1 MANTKD
7 VTEEVTTETEV
18 TEVPETQ
25 AVATDATEEAPTEEE
40 PEAETAVADEAQPE
54 PETKATKPA
63 PKEEAKEVSLNQLT
77 YEVETA
83 VEREM
88 DRNFYGDAVRRF
100 DRWHSAVWTYPE
112 YAIVKIGL
120 QYFRANYTIMDG
132 KVEMTPAADWP
143 EVEQTY
149 VDMKRL
155 ENTVVVGGD
164 EVKALGQG
172 MIGGYLVKF
181 TDADH
186 PDLEG
191 DWFDASTDFG
201 PHRKSI
207 VYYGHGLDQVLGLK
221 RLGDRFGL
229 AELKIDDAGVWLQHQ
244 LDMADEYERLV
255 YELTAQ
261 KKLGFSSGTASHLVR
276 RTLTGKSYHID
287 SWPLGVDASLTPQPA
302 AGPGHTQVIPLK
314 SFVQDQAHQLPSLK
328 ALLQELPDSSKTAAT
343 AAPDAALTDSIL
355 TNEELNMTPEELK
368 QIVSEAVQTAVAPVQ
383 QELDNVK
390 ANLAK
395 EPATNDP
402 GFDTPEGGDRKSFDD
417 VMYNIRYGGKN
428 DGEVKEL
435 VLNEVAGGNYPKFVW
450 EQNRA
455 FAKYVREGEGMM
467 EVAEKKLLKNQ
478 VFAPTYIMK
487 ALGEGGMDVRSLK
500 DTMVEA
506 QGSLGGYAVP
516 PNMQENIAQ
525 RLPGLTA
532 VRGNGA
538 RVITLIRGNSTEV
551 PVYSGG
557 NERYVGNIR
566 GQWGTETQAPG
577 SQNATLEMQTVNAD
591 IYTYKI
597 PMSTSLAEDAMN
609 LVQLVEDDIVMT
621 VAMDEDEAFLVGD
634 GVGKPLGWLPG
645 GLNSHSLANTT
656 VATTFTAASIKAL
669 RRKLATQYRGRAV
682 FVANSDSYGLIEA
695 LTVSG
700 TGSDYAFPGL
710 SEDGRLLRAPATES
724 EAMPDVA
731 TSAFPMLYVDQS
743 GYYIIE
749 RAGLTVMRMQ
759 DSYTGINKVELHV
772 RKRVGGRPVEI
783 WKAAALQTT

>member
-1 MANTKD
+1 MANTQED
-7 VTEEVTTETEV
+7 VTEEVTTEAEV
-18 TEVPETQ
+18 IEET
-25 AVATDATEEAPTEEE
+25 AVAPDAADETPTEDE
-40 PEAETAVADEAQPE
+40 PEVEETAVADDAQ
-54 PETKATKPA
+54 PETKAAKPV
-63 PKEEAKEVSLNQLT
+63 PEPEVQAKEVSLNQLT
-77 YEVETA
+77 YEVEMA

-88 DRNFYGDAVRRF
+88 DRQIWGDGNRRF
-100 DRWHSAVWTYPE
+100 DRWPSAIWTYPD

-120 QYFRANYTIMDG
+120 QYFRANYTLMDG
-132 KVEMTPAADWP
+132 KIEMTPAADWP
-143 EVEQTY
+143 EVEQTF

-155 ENTVVVGGD
+155 ENTVIVGGD

-172 MIGGYLVKF
+172 VIGGYLVKF

-191 DWFDASTDFG
+191 DWFDQETDFG

-207 VYYGHGLDQVLGLK
+207 VYYGHGLDTMLGLK

-229 AELKIDDAGVWLQHQ
+229 AELKIDDVGVWLQHQ
-244 LDMADEYERLV
+244 LDMADEYEAAI
-255 YELTAQ
+255 YNLTAQ

-343 AAPDAALTDSIL
+343 VAPDAALTDSIF

-368 QIVSEAVQTAVAPVQ
+368 AIVSEAVQTAVAPVQ
-383 QELDNVK
+383 QEVTDLK
-390 ANLAK
+390 ATLAA

-402 GFDTPEGGDRKSFDD
+402 GFDTPDGDGRKSFD
-417 VMYNIRYGGKN
+417 VMYNLKYGGKA
-428 DGEVKEL
+428 DDEVKGAILDEA
-435 VLNEVAGGNYPKFVW
+435 AGGNYRQFVW
-450 EQNRA
+450 EQNAA
-455 FAKYVREGEGMM
+455 FAKYMRGGTELM
-467 EVAEKKLLKNQ
+467 EVGEKKLLKKQ
-478 VFAPTYIMK
+478 VFAPTHILY
-487 ALGEGGMDVRSLK
+487 ALKQGGLDMHTLK

-516 PNMQENIAQ
+516 PNMQENIAT

-557 NERYVGNIR
+557 NDRYVGNIR

-682 FVANSDSYGLIEA
+682 FVGNSDSYGLIEA

-700 TGSDYAFPGL
+700 TGSDYAFPSL
-710 SEDGRLLRAPATES
+710 SEDGRLLRAMATES

-731 TSAFPMLYVDQS
+731 TNAFPMLFADQS
-743 GYYIIE
+743 GYWILE

-759 DSYTGINKVELHV
+759 DSGTGINKIELHV